1 MHEEPWAFAII
12 QDAKAWKSLADRA
25 KPLFI
30 EEAHRTHLDR
40 GGHAFDRFTHPDFNI
55 FSNAGTLL
63 LICGRLIGP
72 FVAADCWLASENLM
86 LAACAAGLGIRV
98 IGSALPAL
106 NAPEVKAEIGIPA
119 DDSAVAP
126 IIVGVP
132 SGETPLSLR
141 KEPTILVWT

>member
-1 MHEEPWAFAII
+1 MRLIN
-12 QDAKAWKSLADRA
+12 
-25 KPLFI
+25 
-30 EEAHRTHLDR
+30 
-40 GGHAFDRFTHPDFNI
+40 GDRFISIWSP
-55 FSNAGTLL
+55 SN
-63 LICGRLIGP
+63 
-72 FVAADCWLASENLM
+72 
-86 LAACAAGLGIRV
+86 GLGTCV

-106 NAPEVKAEIGIPA
+106 NAAEIGIPA